1 MMHIQGDFFQE
12 DLFPPTYAGIP
23 SHTADEWLAG
33 SDKEPV
39 SMSLD
44 PAKRTASDNNGP
56 APPRPVSIKSQL
68 QLQKEVSAHVCLW
81 YGYALVSSPLA
92 T

>member
-1 MMHIQGDFFQE
+1 MCNEQGDFFQE

-23 SHTADEWLAG
+23 SHTADEWIAG

-39 SMSLD
+39 IMSLD
-44 PAKRTASDNNGP
+44 PAKRAASDSNGP

-68 QLQKEVSAHVCLW
+68 QLQKEVRAGLDGYCL
-81 YGYALVSSPLA
+81 V
-92 T
+92 